1 MEKDNI
7 YLARNNYEKM
17 KKDKNNLKTLKNEL
31 QELESNEL
39 IIKYLDL
46 KKRIMLA
53 TKSDLEIMYSSFK
66 GIENVNEPIYVY
78 MGQINSLGSR
88 SNESFNARALYKCLE
103 PGSTNILI
111 DKTDMDDFESNN
123 IVVKFKNDE
132 NLEYKFY
139 LLQQF
144 YLSTL
149 LTNDFNNVYQ
159 IVNKLYKKIK
169 EM

>member
-53 TKSDLEIMYSSFK
+53 TKSDLESS
-66 GIENVNEPIYVY
+66 
-78 MGQINSLGSR
+78 
-88 SNESFNARALYKCLE
+88 ESFNARALYKCLE

>member
-46 KKRIMLA
+46 KKRIMFA

-88 SNESFNARALYKCLE
+88 SSESFNARALYKCLE